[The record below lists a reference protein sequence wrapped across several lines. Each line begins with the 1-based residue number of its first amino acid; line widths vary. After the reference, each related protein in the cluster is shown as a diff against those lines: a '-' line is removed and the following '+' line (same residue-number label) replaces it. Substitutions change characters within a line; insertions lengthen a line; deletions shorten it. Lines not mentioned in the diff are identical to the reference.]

1 MKGRWENGLVSVQN
15 RLCVLTQLYD
25 NHKKGMVHFGK
36 VKKKKKK
43 VITSGTDSLDI
54 TSTESKSCNQK

>member
-25 NHKKGMVHFGK
+25 NHKNGMVHFGK
-36 VKKKKKK
+36 VKKKKK